1 MKDIQEVS
9 YIRFNPKWMIPFRLM
24 VDVDMRKQYYADYIL
39 VTLFKLI
46 FIFRKVRNRL
56 SASPVISYVL
66 LNICS
71 QGV

>member
-39 VTLFKLI
+39 VTLFKII
-46 FIFRKVRNRL
+46 FIF
-56 SASPVISYVL
+56 
-66 LNICS
+66 
-71 QGV
+71 